1 MPDTLGQTLD
11 TVGKTQQEEKARL
24 ETEKGKP
31 MVEQMKPDEPVPKG
45 MTSAQALEE
54 SRRRQRQARDR
65 AGTASE
71 E

>member
-1 MPDTLGQTLD
+1 
-11 TVGKTQQEEKARL
+11 
-24 ETEKGKP
+24 